1 MHFLLFHKLLCIFF
15 SPHKSQVMISQ
26 VRVIG
31 MFFYVIGVFFTCFKQ
46 NCVVL
51 CSLQKK
57 QSHQNLEY
65 FLLLCYLLTFKNSGV
80 SWLLTPNEFSTR
92 WCRVLCVY
100 IESYFVFYT
109 PPPQPNGLKIIYLL
123 WYHITYFILF
133 YFRNHISYIVI
144 WF

>member
-1 MHFLLFHKLLCIFF
+1 MNNNLDINLIFRPVEYIVSFAWSFCNCHNFNVELGLNFCKFRDMYTWFTRKYCNAFFIVSQAFMYFF

-31 MFFYVIGVFFTCFKQ
+31 MFFYVIGFFFTCFKQ

-80 SWLLTPNEFSTR
+80 SWLLTP
-92 WCRVLCVY
+92 
-100 IESYFVFYT
+100 
-109 PPPQPNGLKIIYLL
+109 
-123 WYHITYFILF
+123 
-133 YFRNHISYIVI
+133 
-144 WF
+144 